1 MLSPGP
7 HEKVPCVWL
16 ALRSAV
22 VGASLATSPTVA
34 EPPTEVTLTVDADAG
49 LSDSAVA
56 DALAAHLA
64 ELERSVRVEREATE
78 ARPRVS
84 LSRMP
89 SGAVRVEVWLEG
101 TDTPWTREIPD
112 DGDPDLLL
120 ESIGVVVRG
129 MLVAEP
135 PEPEPQEEAE
145 PAPEP
150 ERKPA
155 PTPRPPSQLD
165 LSLAYRGETVAPDL
179 LWHDGAAAAL
189 SWQAPRGWML
199 DAAVAWMPRQPI
211 RRGPGEGLAIQR
223 VHASL
228 GAGFRF
234 RRDRRVRPAVLATVG
249 AELFDWSEAAL
260 NTEGQPGAAARVS
273 AGALGELQVDL
284 GAGVFAI
291 ARLGINAWFFGA
303 ELVST
308 RPQGERSL
316 VQTSVASGWG
326 ALGLGYRF
334 FFIRNRRRAATA
346 QVSE

>member
-1 MLSPGP
+1 M
-7 HEKVPCVWL
+7 WL

-22 VGASLATSPTVA
+22 VGASFATSPTVA
-34 EPPTEVTLTVDADAG
+34 EPPAEVALTVDADAG
-49 LSDSAVA
+49 LSGRAVA

-64 ELERSVRVEREATE
+64 ELERGVRVERENTD
-78 ARPRVS
+78 ARPRVA

-101 TDTPWTREIPD
+101 ADTPWTREIPD

-129 MLVAEP
+129 MLVAGP
-135 PEPEPQEEAE
+135 PKPEVAPV
-145 PAPEP
+145 PEP
-150 ERKPA
+150 EREPEPIPTPA
-155 PTPRPPSQLD
+155 PKPPSQPPSQLD
-165 LSLAYRGETVAPDL
+165 LSVVYRGETVAADL
-179 LWHDGAAAAL
+179 LWHNGAAAHL
-189 SWQAPRGWML
+189 TWQAPRGWLL
-199 DAAVAWMPRQPI
+199 DGAVAWMPRQRI
-211 RRGPGEGLAIQR
+211 RRGQGEGLAIQR

-234 RRDRRVRPAVLATVG
+234 RRDRRVRPAVLAAVG
-249 AELFDWSEAAL
+249 AELFEWSDAAL
-260 NTEGQPGAAARVS
+260 NTNGQPGTAARVS
-273 AGALGELQVDL
+273 TTAASELQVDL

-291 ARLGINAWFFGA
+291 ARVGASAWIAGA

-308 RPQGERSL
+308 APGGQRSL
-316 VQTSVASGWG
+316 LQTSVVSGWG

>member
-1 MLSPGP
+1 M
-7 HEKVPCVWL
+7 WL

-34 EPPTEVTLTVDADAG
+34 EPPTEVALTIDADAG
-49 LSDSAVA
+49 LSGRAVA

-64 ELERSVRVEREATE
+64 ELERGVRVEREATD
-78 ARPRVS
+78 ARPRVA

-101 TDTPWTREIPD
+101 ADTPWTREIPD

-129 MLVAEP
+129 MLVAGPPKQEAEP
-135 PEPEPQEEAE
+135 VPKPEPEPI
-145 PAPEP
+145 PAP
-150 ERKPA
+150 A
-155 PTPRPPSQLD
+155 PKPPSQLD
-165 LSLAYRGETVAPDL
+165 LSVVYRGETVAADL
-179 LWHDGAAAAL
+179 LWHNGAAMQL
-189 SWQAPRGWML
+189 SWQAPRGWLL
-199 DAAVAWMPRQPI
+199 DGAVAWMPRQRI
-211 RRGPGEGLAIQR
+211 RRGQGKGLAIQR

-234 RRDRRVRPAVLATVG
+234 RRDRRVRPAVLAAVG
-249 AELFDWSEAAL
+249 AELFEWSEAAL
-260 NTEGQPGAAARVS
+260 NTNGQPGTAARVS
-273 AGALGELQVDL
+273 ATAAGELQVDL

-291 ARLGINAWFFGA
+291 ARVGASAWIAGA

-308 RPQGERSL
+308 APGGRRRL
-316 VQTSVASGWG
+316 LQTSVGSGWG

-334 FFIRNRRRAATA
+334 FFIRNRRRSATA
-346 QVSE
+346 PVSE